1 MSTFLR
7 ARLDTSRKQTSSLDK
22 CFCVSPPSWIAV
34 RHWPTCL
41 CGASF
46 VGEEGVC
53 LVWKRSSRPGS
64 WRVTLF
70 AALRT
75 VCVSTVWSPSRGCV
89 VADRSVAR
97 FCGLRNFLHD
107 LSSHVSGTGALVATS
122 DVSCVKLLRELK
134 SWRHIL
140 LVSHGVLLVAW
151 RVVCCCEEVCQLW
164 EALERA
170 DLSVTAW
177 CLTLAWQVERRCQ
190 ETLSAV

>member
-1 MSTFLR
+1 MLPLLAKRESVWFGRGLPV
-7 ARLDTSRKQTSSLDK
+7 LD
-22 CFCVSPPSWIAV
+22 
-34 RHWPTCL
+34 
-41 CGASF
+41 
-46 VGEEGVC
+46 
-53 LVWKRSSRPGS
+53 PGG
-64 WRVTLF
+64 VTLF

-140 LVSHGVLLVAW
+140 LVSHGVLLWLGAWCAVAKKFVSYGKLW
-151 RVVCCCEEVCQLW
+151 RELICRLRLGVSPWLGKWSVVVRRPCQLC
-164 EALERA
+164 EALSVEEA
-170 DLSVTAW
+170 DSSPLVT
-177 CLTLAWQVERRCQ
+177 T
-190 ETLSAV
+190 S